1 MVLQGLVDLEA
12 EVAKCDKKLIVVNL
26 NLEKLLKI
34 TSQPDY
40 EESVPVAVQLA
51 NDEKV
56 GSTLNVFRLC
66 A

>member
-12 EVAKCDKKLIVVNL
+12 EVAKCDKKLVSVNL

-34 TSQPDY
+34 MSQPDY
-40 EESVPVAVQLA
+40 EATIPAAVQLA

-56 GSTLNVFRLC
+56 RSTFNVVPLHV
-66 A
+66 

>member
-12 EVAKCDKKLIVVNL
+12 EVAKCDKKLIAVNL

-56 GSTLNVFRLC
+56 GSTLNVFRWC